1 MVLLCLSLVNCA
13 AKVVGFDNES
23 RMVQVQAHDIP
34 KANKAAEDFCH
45 GPVKLLRLGQ
55 SFVGQD
61 VHVIGRYG
69 SIRDVKKNVYT
80 FKCLEQSQLAGDRG
94 N

>member
-1 MVLLCLSLVNCA
+1 MKYLMVLLCLSLVNCA

-45 GPVKLLRLGQ
+45 GPVKLLSPSLPT
-55 SFVGQD
+55 SPLKALNP
-61 VHVIGRYG
+61 
-69 SIRDVKKNVYT
+69 S
-80 FKCLEQSQLAGDRG
+80 
-94 N
+94 